1 MILKENK
8 EHEFLIIMD
17 KSFVIVLIAIAII
30 GFSSSAYIFSENQ
43 IIKNIEMPSIFS
55 SDRTEYINKIN
66 KCLDENTIV
75 DDSIALNSFTTTLLH
90 DLKVRAQATE
100 SIDELEDILEQV
112 YNTTT
117 CKP

>member
-1 MILKENK
+1 MKIL
-8 EHEFLIIMD
+8 D

-43 IIKNIEMPSIFS
+43 IIENIDMQNIFS

-66 KCLDENTIV
+66 KCLEENTSV
-75 DDSIALNSFTTTLLH
+75 DGSIALNSFTSSLLH
-90 DLKVRAQATE
+90 DLKERAQTAE
-100 SIDELEDILEQV
+100 SIDELEDILPQV
-112 YNTTT
+112 YSTTT

>member
-1 MILKENK
+1 
-8 EHEFLIIMD
+8 MD

-43 IIKNIEMPSIFS
+43 IIENIDMQNIFS

-66 KCLDENTIV
+66 KCLEENTSV
-75 DDSIALNSFTTTLLH
+75 DGSIALNSFTSSLLH
-90 DLKVRAQATE
+90 DLKERAQTAE
-100 SIDELEDILEQV
+100 SIDELEDILTQV
-112 YNTTT
+112 YSTTT